1 MASPSS
7 SLSVADLIQRLG
19 GDPRGDRAFPVL
31 RFRPLTQAGASDA
44 AFAVHERMAE
54 QVSASQAGLMILPPS
69 LARLADR
76 FKAAIVVADPYLYF
90 AQVAGL
96 IQASNRAAQVQE
108 TQVHPSAVV
117 AQTAKLGQ
125 RVRISAGVVIEE
137 GAEIGDDTDIGPGC
151 VIGAH
156 SRIGAAGLL
165 HARVS
170 LGAGVQIGQ
179 RVVIQSGAVLGSD
192 GFGYAPNADR
202 QWVKIPQVGGVVIGD
217 DVEIGANTV
226 IDQGTMS
233 PTRIGHG
240 VKLDNLIQVAHN
252 VEIGDHTAI
261 AGCVGIAGSAKIGR
275 YCQIGG
281 AAGILGHLQIAD
293 GTIIGPMSLVM
304 SSIETAGK
312 YVGVMPLAPERQW
325 EKSAAIIRRL
335 PEMRRSLSR
344 LGQVVGLKPD
354 RTPDA

>member
-7 SLSVADLIQRLG
+7 FLSVADLIQRLG

-31 RFRPLTQAGASDA
+31 QFRPLAQAGASDA

-54 QVSASQAGLMILPPS
+54 QVSASRAGLMILPPS
-69 LARLADR
+69 LAQLAGR

-202 QWVKIPQVGGVVIGD
+202 HWVKIPQVGGVVIGD

-344 LGQVVGLKPD
+344 LGQVVGLQRDP
-354 RTPDA
+354 TTDA

>member
-1 MASPSS
+1 MANPSS
-7 SLSVADLIQRLG
+7 SLSVGDLIQRLG
-19 GDPRGDRAFPVL
+19 GDPRGDQAFTVL
-31 RFRPLTQAGASDA
+31 QFRPLAQAGPLDA
-44 AFAVHERMAE
+44 AFAVHERLAD
-54 QVSASQAGLMILPPS
+54 QVGASQAGLMILPPT
-69 LARLADR
+69 LAQLAER
-76 FKAAIVVADPYLYF
+76 FRAAIVVADPYLYF

-96 IQASNRAAQVQE
+96 IQASHRAAQVHQ

-117 AQTAKLGQ
+117 AQSAKLGQ
-125 RVRISAGVVIEE
+125 RVRVAAGAVIEE

-151 VIGAH
+151 VIGANSH
-156 SRIGAAGLL
+156 IGAAGLL
-165 HARVS
+165 HARVTV
-170 LGAGVQIGQ
+170 GAGVQIGQ

-202 QWVKIPQVGGVVIGD
+202 HWVKIPQVGGVVIGD

-275 YCQIGG
+275 HCQIGG

-293 GTIIGPMSLVM
+293 HTIIGPMSLVM

-312 YVGVMPLAPERQW
+312 YVGVMPLTPERQW

-344 LGQVVGLKPD
+344 LGRAVGLSDDPSND
-354 RTPDA
+354 

>member
-31 RFRPLTQAGASDA
+31 RFRPLAQAGASDA

-54 QVSASQAGLMILPPS
+54 QVSSCQAGLMILPPS

-170 LGAGVQIGQ
+170 LGAGVEIGQ

>member
-1 MASPSS
+1 MANPSS

-19 GDPRGDRAFPVL
+19 GDPRGDQAFAVL
-31 RFRPLTQAGASDA
+31 QFRPLSQAGPLDA
-44 AFAVHERMAE
+44 AFAVHERLAD
-54 QVSASQAGLMILPPS
+54 QVSACQAGLMILPPS
-69 LARLADR
+69 LAQLASR
-76 FKAAIVVADPYLYF
+76 FRAAIVVADPYLYF

-96 IQASNRAAQVQE
+96 IQASHRAAQVQQ

-117 AQTAKLGQ
+117 AQTAQLGQ
-125 RVRISAGVVIEE
+125 RVRIAAGVVIEE

-151 VIGAH
+151 VIGAN
-156 SRIGAAGLL
+156 SRIGRAGLL

-170 LGAGVQIGQ
+170 VGAGVQIGQ

-192 GFGYAPNADR
+192 GFGYAPNTDR

-275 YCQIGG
+275 HCQIGG

-293 GTIIGPMSLVM
+293 DTIIGPMSLVM

-344 LGQVVGLKPD
+344 LGQAAGLKSDPSND
-354 RTPDA
+354 

>member
-31 RFRPLTQAGASDA
+31 RFRPLAQAGASDA

-54 QVSASQAGLMILPPS
+54 QVSSCQAGLMILPPS

-170 LGAGVQIGQ
+170 LGAGVEIGQ

-202 QWVKIPQVGGVVIGD
+202 QWVKIPQVGGVVVGD